1 MEENQIPKKL
11 VEKYNLFKDDN
22 LKYSFLEINN
32 FENEVNKENSMLNST
47 KEFAKSL
54 ENIYSKIYDY
64 ISTNKNTFNNT
75 CLENDVK
82 SLDYLFLVRSTIY
95 LTRMVISKLENTELK
110 KETFQTIYDE
120 LYEKFPKIFIVQY
133 PKNEPSLIKDL
144 ETTINLTIERAEDIR
159 NSSNKPG
166 IMITSSMVYY
176 NLKYIVDLN
185 NSLQKFE
192 EIKDFKDNSFFNNQ
206 TKAHEIILFDA
217 LITLKKLLNINM
229 VIYFSYFLDEN
240 DLMNKEEDSQ
250 EWKDV
255 GKIVWE
261 VKPKADIDI
270 QKKLSEIYAK
280 MRARM
285 FQMSK
290 MMKEGGGKLQ
300 MIGNLVGNLFS
311 SNQEQEHDMKKNFI
325 KLYGFG
331 VEPPKRTYKMN
342 PMMKKMISMRLPSIK
357 CRKKLYIRKEFKPIT
372 LEYIKELNDF
382 MNGKI
387 SEPKDKNILLFN
399 NFIVPEEISKKKLF
413 ATQLEKI
420 EKDYYIST
428 RIMNDSPLI
437 FKGEINNTGNKN
449 EFNNAIIIHING
461 GGFRSNNGFMMERY
475 QRKWAK
481 DMGVAVITIKKPE
494 KEEDVYP
501 ATLNQFYQVYM
512 WLMEHAK
519 EELNMDIKKI
529 IFSGDSAGGNLA
541 MSFLFLLIG
550 IKLFEKK
557 DIKIPDLILM
567 EYPNVTLEINKVML
581 VGNSYNYYDNNSVGI
596 GFNDSF
602 FRNLIEHYLGEFKDY
617 KNMFVS
623 PLYASDKMIENIP
636 RIRFFLGDK
645 DLSRDM
651 FLRAIYKFKNC
662 KDIRAYNFLHLYHA
676 FNGIDDPEIFEMVKD
691 FIIEEVKD
699 ILHN

>member
-1 MEENQIPKKL
+1 
-11 VEKYNLFKDDN
+11 
-22 LKYSFLEINN
+22 
-32 FENEVNKENSMLNST
+32 
-47 KEFAKSL
+47 
-54 ENIYSKIYDY
+54 
-64 ISTNKNTFNNT
+64 
-75 CLENDVK
+75 
-82 SLDYLFLVRSTIY
+82 
-95 LTRMVISKLENTELK
+95 
-110 KETFQTIYDE
+110 
-120 LYEKFPKIFIVQY
+120 
-133 PKNEPSLIKDL
+133 
-144 ETTINLTIERAEDIR
+144 
-159 NSSNKPG
+159 
-166 IMITSSMVYY
+166 
-176 NLKYIVDLN
+176 
-185 NSLQKFE
+185 
-192 EIKDFKDNSFFNNQ
+192 
-206 TKAHEIILFDA
+206 
-217 LITLKKLLNINM
+217 
-229 VIYFSYFLDEN
+229 
-240 DLMNKEEDSQ
+240 
-250 EWKDV
+250 
-255 GKIVWE
+255 
-261 VKPKADIDI
+261 
-270 QKKLSEIYAK
+270 
-280 MRARM
+280 M

-331 VEPPKRTYKMN
+331 VEPPKRTNKKN
-342 PMMKKMISMRLPSIK
+342 AMMKKMISMRLPSIK
-357 CRKKLYIRKEFKPIT
+357 YRKKLYIRKEFKPIT

-387 SEPKDKNILLFN
+387 SEPKDKNFLLFN

-475 QRKWAK
+475 QRQWAK

-519 EELNMDIKKI
+519 EELNMDIKKV

-636 RIRFFLGDK
+636 RIRFFFGDK